1 MHDAAATDDGVKPL
15 TQEREAQVMAHIGT
29 VRAMRELEMRVVRL
43 AEGFCELRMA
53 HQKRYDGIFGS
64 FHGGLMMAAADTAA
78 CWAVMT
84 RSDLSLAL
92 ATTDMNIRFLAP
104 CMTDLTV
111 RARVVKQ
118 GRTLCPVAVD
128 LYDAAGKHVAVAQV
142 CYMLIHK

>member
-1 MHDAAATDDGVKPL
+1 MQHADDGLNPL
-15 TQEREAQVMAHIGT
+15 TPEREAEVMARIGT
-29 VRAMRELEMRVVRL
+29 IPAMRELEMEVVKL
-43 AEGFCELRMA
+43 AEGYCELRMA

-84 RSDLSLAL
+84 RCDLSLAM

-111 RARVVKQ
+111 RARVIKQ
-118 GRTLCPVAVD
+118 GRTLCPVEVNLHD
-128 LYDAAGKHVAVAQV
+128 KNDKHCAVAQV
-142 CYMLIHK
+142 CYMLIGR